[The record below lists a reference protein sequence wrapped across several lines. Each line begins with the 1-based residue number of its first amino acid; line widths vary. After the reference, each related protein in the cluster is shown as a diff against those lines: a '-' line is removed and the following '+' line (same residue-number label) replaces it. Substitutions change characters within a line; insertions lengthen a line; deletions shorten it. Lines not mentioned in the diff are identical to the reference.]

1 MITIL
6 PSSNGSVF
14 VLSDKD
20 NWTDKDWVARSL
32 QRWCNNCQWFAP
44 VVRDFASVPLQ
55 LRLTYVI
62 DCKELIIIWSS
73 KKELKGFTWKK
84 ERIRP
89 IGNDSAHVGK
99 FGSRVYTVCRCRFSP
114 NTIEKHLLH
123 SSPVKDYAHEHLP
136 LNFSAEVVLPQRRW
150 PKDVVLAQHAVDVE
164 DGPSPIDLTAT
175 ACGRKGKQ
183 STMDHWSIETDL
195 MSIGSL
201 GFSVHR
207 QQCHLKVV
215 RPVLMKSHLMKR
227 SSSKDCCWDY
237 CCCCLS
243 SRCLQ

>member
-1 MITIL
+1 MVVSLFCLIRTTGRTRIGL
-6 PSSNGSVF
+6 LVHFNADVIIVSDLLLLFVISPVF
-14 VLSDKD
+14 LCSFGWPMLLIIK
-20 NWTDKDWVARSL
+20 N
-32 QRWCNNCQWFAP
+32 
-44 VVRDFASVPLQ
+44 
-55 LRLTYVI
+55 
-62 DCKELIIIWSS
+62 LIIIWSS

-84 ERIRP
+84 ERIPP
-89 IGNDSAHVGK
+89 IGNDSAHAGK
-99 FGSRVYTVCRCRFSP
+99 FGSRVDTVCRCRFSP

-123 SSPVKDYAHEHLP
+123 SSPVKEYTHEHLP

-164 DGPSPIDLTAT
+164 DGPSPIDWTAT

-201 GFSVHR
+201 GFSGHR

-243 SRCLQ
+243 NRCWQ